1 MQIDTPQAPRQQ
13 VRTGSSLCHTEE
25 GETRREAQSTG
36 SQWPG
41 FLDGFKGTGDGGFGE
56 WRQAEGGTAAR
67 AVPLTVGCY
76 RKTQG
81 ELCGQAELSPWGWR
95 LRQAA
100 GCTPQVSPSLLVP
113 FRKMGAAPS
122 ARVRGPAPPP
132 SELPSGHAAL
142 ALGPLGALGRALS
155 LGGRGR
161 AALPWAPPVVPVPGS
176 KSQGFQPAVAWGRGR
191 EALKLLHQGLCLRP
205 GVSRRLLG
213 SADVLRGG
221 LGMNPRHGGMR
232 SVVLLGKEARVS
244 DRPVTAPGIPG
255 RSTRLP
261 SFSGWG
267 RGFLS

>member
-1 MQIDTPQAPRQQ
+1 MPHRGGRDKKGGPEHGLPAAVGVEGHLSGQASWMASRALETGASESGDRQK
-13 VRTGSSLCHTEE
+13 E
-25 GETRREAQSTG
+25 GQLPALFP
-36 SQWPG
+36 SQWG
-41 FLDGFKGTGDGGFGE
+41 VTE
-56 WRQAEGGTAAR
+56 
-67 AVPLTVGCY
+67 
-76 RKTQG
+76 
-81 ELCGQAELSPWGWR
+81 R
-95 LRQAA
+95 LR
-100 GCTPQVSPSLLVP
+100 VSSVARQSCP
-113 FRKMGAAPS
+113 RGGGDS
-122 ARVRGPAPPP
+122 ARPPGVLLRCLRASLSHSVKWGQRPLPVSGGVPPP
-132 SELPSGHAAL
+132 QSELPSGHAAL

-176 KSQGFQPAVAWGRGR
+176 KSQGFQPAAAWGRGR

-213 SADVLRGG
+213 SADVLQGG

-261 SFSGWG
+261 LFSGRG
-267 RGFLS
+267 HGFLS